1 MFLSYYEKTHLKI
14 FYRQKVTLFL
24 AVYDVFESET
34 LQDMDNFKNIC
45 IFDFTYYLSS
55 PVWSLLASGNRTVTL
70 MLARIW
76 SKSTSLMVFH

>member
-34 LQDMDNFKNIC
+34 LQDMDNFKNIY
-45 IFDFTYYLSS
+45 IYL
-55 PVWSLLASGNRTVTL
+55 
-70 MLARIW
+70 
-76 SKSTSLMVFH
+76 TSHTI